1 MVEIKRMVWIG
12 VSVEDEVRRK
22 VERLALPTVKS
33 VKTALVYDGE
43 LDPEVEENG
52 YFDFL
57 VPAERLLGVPVS

>member
-1 MVEIKRMVWIG
+1 MVEIKRKVRIG

-22 VERLALPTVKS
+22 VERLALPAVKS
-33 VKTALVYDGE
+33 VKTVLVYDGE

-57 VPAERLLGVPVS
+57 VPAERLLGVPIS